1 MREHP
6 HQSMTSSDHILA
18 TFYSILPF
26 TIPSNTVVAEQLK
39 LCTNT
44 ILLGNSIWYN
54 ITSVISFANISDG
67 KPRGTASSRGSIF
80 TVLVLVLRVT
90 ILVSVLVLHLLSW
103 SCALRPRQFKTPV
116 EKRHQPTDSPVTQ
129 LVKYLTVIKREDFD
143 PDEQP
148 AVNTLPQFNSLW
160 PLFLRLWCVC
170 MLLLHW

>member
-1 MREHP
+1 MILLLLLQTHGPWEQLRPVTSLYFCRLFASWTASMREHP

-26 TIPSNTVVAEQLK
+26 TIPSNTVVAEKLK

-103 SCALRPRQFKTPV
+103 SCAL
-116 EKRHQPTDSPVTQ
+116 
-129 LVKYLTVIKREDFD
+129 
-143 PDEQP
+143 
-148 AVNTLPQFNSLW
+148 
-160 PLFLRLWCVC
+160 
-170 MLLLHW
+170 LLLHW